1 MRMTTNHTRMGHEQ
15 KQPILM
21 VEWHRE
27 LQLARDG
34 TANKTATSFPDIER
48 FIESRYW

>member
-1 MRMTTNHTRMGHEQ
+1 MDMGLGHENDNKSHSYGNCGHEQ

-27 LQLARDG
+27 LQLTRDG
-34 TANKTATSFPDIER
+34 KQRIRQLLVFRI
-48 FIESRYW
+48 